1 MDNLQQTY
9 EQTLYPDLAFP
20 QTHPDRLAT
29 IATLLGMQPAD
40 PTRCRVLELGS
51 ASGGNIIPMAYSLP
65 QSQFIGLDFT
75 ARQVTKG
82 QAMISELGLTNVSL
96 RHMNILDV
104 TAELGQFDYIIAHGI
119 YSWVP
124 SEVRD
129 HLLRICQQ
137 NLAPQGV
144 AYISYNAYPGWH
156 MLGIIREMMLFH
168 TRNEA
173 DPKTKAADAK
183 EILQFL
189 VRSVPAKDTSYG
201 RFLQPFLE
209 FLQEQ
214 LERVGSKA
222 DDFLLHDE
230 LELINDAVY
239 FHQFIDHAARYELQ
253 YLAEAELHSIMPN
266 KFPPEVITEIQGMAG
281 NIIEMEQY
289 MDFVRNRVFRQTLL
303 CHEDVT
309 VNRTMR
315 VATLRNFH
323 IASRATFMPSPLTPL
338 PLGEGKLDNI
348 TPLPLGEGQGVRGPN
363 LYTPSVEQFKAFD
376 GATLSVEHP
385 VSKTAIAHLI
395 KIWPQLL
402 PFDELLGVAREEVRQ
417 HNGTLHEIQADAHF
431 LAVNLL
437 QAYTYSSQLV
447 EFHSYAPAFTLQ
459 LNDYPLASAVA
470 RYQAKFGMKVT
481 NLYQEGVTLNPLN
494 SYLLQRLDGQHSLT
508 QLRHELMQLVQE
520 GRMKINPTAEQRDQ
534 PLSDL
539 LATKMNEEL
548 HWLAQAALLIRN

>member
-65 QSQFIGLDFT
+65 QSEFIGLDFT

-168 TRNEA
+168 TRNES

-239 FHQFIDHAARYELQ
+239 FHQFIDHASRYELQ

-266 KFPPEVITEIQGMAG
+266 KFPPEVITEIRGMAG
-281 NIIEMEQY
+281 NIIEMEHY
-289 MDFVRNRVFRQTLL
+289 MEFVRNRVFR
-303 CHEDVT
+303 
-309 VNRTMR
+309 
-315 VATLRNFH
+315 
-323 IASRATFMPSPLTPL
+323 
-338 PLGEGKLDNI
+338 
-348 TPLPLGEGQGVRGPN
+348 
-363 LYTPSVEQFKAFD
+363 
-376 GATLSVEHP
+376 
-385 VSKTAIAHLI
+385 
-395 KIWPQLL
+395 
-402 PFDELLGVAREEVRQ
+402 
-417 HNGTLHEIQADAHF
+417 GTL
-431 LAVNLL
+431 
-437 QAYTYSSQLV
+437 
-447 EFHSYAPAFTLQ
+447 
-459 LNDYPLASAVA
+459 
-470 RYQAKFGMKVT
+470 
-481 NLYQEGVTLNPLN
+481 
-494 SYLLQRLDGQHSLT
+494 
-508 QLRHELMQLVQE
+508 
-520 GRMKINPTAEQRDQ
+520 
-534 PLSDL
+534 
-539 LATKMNEEL
+539 
-548 HWLAQAALLIRN
+548 